1 MEDALLNGGEY
12 LELTESGFEGDTGDG
27 SPEPAPAGAAK
38 LAAAGYTGAL
48 TIGSGA
54 PDKSQWM
61 VAVLLDA
68 ISKQPSPAVPLLRA
82 LLAAA
87 LLR

>member
-1 MEDALLNGGEY
+1 
-12 LELTESGFEGDTGDG
+12 
-27 SPEPAPAGAAK
+27 
-38 LAAAGYTGAL
+38 
-48 TIGSGA
+48 
-54 PDKSQWM
+54 M
-61 VAVLLDA
+61 VAVLLDS